1 MSQDQRVKA
10 GDVLLE
16 FDAAIEK
23 AGYPI
28 ITPVLVTNS
37 DDYAAVEVT
46 LGKTEAGQSTLLT
59 IKR

>member
-1 MSQDQRVKA
+1 M
-10 GDVLLE
+10 LLE
-16 FDAAIEK
+16 FDSAAIEA

-46 LGKTEAGQSTLLT
+46 LGKTEAGQGTLLT